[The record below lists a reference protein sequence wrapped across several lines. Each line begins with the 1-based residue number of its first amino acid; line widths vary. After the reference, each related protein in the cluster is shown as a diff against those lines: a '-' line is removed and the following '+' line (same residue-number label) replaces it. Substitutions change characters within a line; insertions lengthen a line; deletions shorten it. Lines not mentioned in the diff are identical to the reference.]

1 MDFSTTA
8 ALRAS
13 EALLVELIETR
24 EAAKVQNYLQGK
36 AMLELYFLLTKVL
49 TAYMAIH
56 WQKPRIS
63 PIYGTPYLGKIID
76 LIANFPYMVYFT
88 S

>member
-1 MDFSTTA
+1 MGNRDRGPRTA
-8 ALRAS
+8 DGGVDGGEGGFPAC
-13 EALLVELIETR
+13 R
-24 EAAKVQNYLQGK
+24 EANRQ
-36 AMLELYFLLTKVL
+36 LYFPLTKVL